1 VTLPGL
7 ALLARIA
14 QSVHPAEIPA
24 ALSSPVLWAFA
35 VFLVPCELWPV
46 EVPLPAGTEEMK
58 TSAAFGYAILLTSG
72 ARAAIGAMVVVAV
85 LGGLVRRR
93 GIWWTTFDVAHYALA
108 LAMTA
113 FVVSAGS
120 GAPRAL
126 GDVQVDAGTIGPIL
140 AGAGILF
147 VTVHGVNAILT
158 ALRNGLSPFAYM
170 SRDFSFQASTAGVLM
185 ALSPMAVVAA
195 HSNLIVVPLLG
206 LPLYSVY
213 KSASSSLGRE
223 RDALHDSLTGLPNRT
238 LFLDRVEHAVARSR
252 RQGTSIAVLF
262 LDLDGFKAVND
273 RFGHAAGDDLLNTVA
288 QRLVSCVREADSVAR
303 LGGDE
308 FAVLLEDVGRPEDVE
323 ELAGRILAA
332 LRSEIVIAGHDV
344 VVGTSI
350 GVAIAAPDD
359 DASGLLRDADMAMY
373 RAKALGKDRFFVY
386 QPSLREENIRRLELI
401 EALRRGIAEELVVHY
416 QPVVDLENDRIDG
429 VEALVRWQRG
439 DTLVL
444 PDAFIH
450 AAEESGLIVEL
461 GERVLAQVVADA
473 QILVEAAGHPLNI
486 GVNMSAHQL
495 REPSFADAVR
505 RAVAALGDSRLVL
518 EMTETV
524 VVQDDEESAAMLRQL
539 KALGAMLAID
549 DFGVGFS
556 SIGYLQHLPVDII
569 KIDRTFTRDIDSDPR
584 AAALVEAI
592 LLMGSA
598 LNLSVV
604 AEGIE
609 RQTQVQR
616 LRGSGCLIGQGFL
629 FASAE
634 PLSVAVGTLR
644 DWAIGRAAPYAGS
657 SVV

>member
-1 VTLPGL
+1 
-7 ALLARIA
+7 
-14 QSVHPAEIPA
+14 
-24 ALSSPVLWAFA
+24 
-35 VFLVPCELWPV
+35 
-46 EVPLPAGTEEMK
+46 
-58 TSAAFGYAILLTSG
+58 
-72 ARAAIGAMVVVAV
+72 
-85 LGGLVRRR
+85 
-93 GIWWTTFDVAHYALA
+93 
-108 LAMTA
+108 
-113 FVVSAGS
+113 
-120 GAPRAL
+120 
-126 GDVQVDAGTIGPIL
+126 
-140 AGAGILF
+140 
-147 VTVHGVNAILT
+147 
-158 ALRNGLSPFAYM
+158 
-170 SRDFSFQASTAGVLM
+170 
-185 ALSPMAVVAA
+185 
-195 HSNLIVVPLLG
+195 
-206 LPLYSVY
+206 
-213 KSASSSLGRE
+213 
-223 RDALHDSLTGLPNRT
+223 
-238 LFLDRVEHAVARSR
+238 
-252 RQGTSIAVLF
+252 
-262 LDLDGFKAVND
+262 
-273 RFGHAAGDDLLNTVA
+273 
-288 QRLVSCVREADSVAR
+288 
-303 LGGDE
+303 
-308 FAVLLEDVGRPEDVE
+308 
-323 ELAGRILAA
+323 
-332 LRSEIVIAGHDV
+332 
-344 VVGTSI
+344 
-350 GVAIAAPDD
+350 
-359 DASGLLRDADMAMY
+359 
-373 RAKALGKDRFFVY
+373 
-386 QPSLREENIRRLELI
+386 
-401 EALRRGIAEELVVHY
+401 LRRGIAEELVVHY